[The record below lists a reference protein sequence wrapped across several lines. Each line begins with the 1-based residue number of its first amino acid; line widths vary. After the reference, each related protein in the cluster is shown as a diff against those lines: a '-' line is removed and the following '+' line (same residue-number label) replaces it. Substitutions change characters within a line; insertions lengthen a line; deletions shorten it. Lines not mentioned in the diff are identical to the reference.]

1 MWKRCL
7 ALLCAVLLL
16 GSLSTVLAAN
26 AGSAA
31 DPLLSKSYADS
42 WAERFLSMQENELRQ
57 RLIAVGTDR
66 KRELWML
73 SVSSGEKAVRL
84 ETLPAGAT
92 VSLTEGDSF
101 TLLTGGANVQ
111 VQSGTL
117 VDVTHGREVSSGSL
131 TAGDSYVACEVLSA
145 VLTVTQESLFRFSG
159 GPTVSRYQDSSASAW
174 YGGAVDYATLRGLM
188 SGTGAVAFDPANTL
202 TRAMFVT
209 ILGRM
214 AGVDTSK
221 FPGVSF
227 RDVEA
232 GSWYA
237 PYVEWGYKN
246 GIVAGMG
253 DGLFAPT
260 SSVTREQMAALIARY
275 ASAYGIDLPRAAS
288 GPRAFADAATISGWA
303 ADSVD
308 LMRRTGL
315 ITGDEYGRFHP
326 QNGATRA
333 EAATVFRRLDATL
346 QIL

>member
-16 GSLSTVLAAN
+16 GSLSAALAAN

-31 DPLLSKSYADS
+31 DPLLSRSYADA
-42 WAERFLSMQENELRQ
+42 WAAQFLAAQETELRQ
-57 RLIAVGTDR
+57 RLNAVGTDR

-73 SVSSGEKAVRL
+73 SVSSGEKAVRM

-92 VSLTEGDSF
+92 VALTEGDSF
-101 TLLTGGANVQ
+101 TLLSGGANVLI
-111 VQSGTL
+111 QSGTL
-117 VDVTHGREVSSGSL
+117 VDVTHGREVYSGSL

-145 VLTVTQESLFRFSG
+145 VLTVTEESLFRFSG
-159 GPTVSRYQDSSASAW
+159 GPAVSPYGDSSASAW
-174 YGGAVDYATLRGLM
+174 YGSAVDYATLRGLM
-188 SGTGAVAFDPANTL
+188 SGTGASAFDPTKTL

-214 AGVDTSK
+214 AGVDASK

-237 PYVEWGYKN
+237 PYVEWGAKN
-246 GIVAGMG
+246 GIVTGMG
-253 DGLFAPT
+253 DGVFAPAN
-260 SSVTREQMAALIARY
+260 SVTREQMAALIARY
-275 ASAYGIDLPRAAS
+275 ASAYGIDLPRAA
-288 GPRAFADAATISGWA
+288 GAPRAFADVSAISGWA
-303 ADSVD
+303 ADSVE

-315 ITGDEYGRFHP
+315 ITGDEMGRFNP
-326 QNGATRA
+326 QKGATRA